1 MPNVKLEY
9 IEKAANA
16 LKAAGDALM
25 VDPRNPTY
33 NAAPFIAAG
42 EALNAAA
49 SALRSVGAELEDTFN
64 EQE

>member
-1 MPNVKLEY
+1 MPKVKLEY

-25 VDPRNPTY
+25 VNPKDPTY
-33 NAAPFIAAG
+33 NAAPLRAAG

-49 SALRSVGAELEDTFN
+49 SALRSVGAELEDSFN
-64 EQE
+64 DDD